1 MAISPPSDLVL
12 DVLRAADP
20 ASVQAARAR
29 LASGTPA
36 PAAAAEQMF
45 RAEFDRAGN
54 TIASARPAGQH
65 KQVPETYRKFEAMV
79 LQSFIK
85 SMLPKNGE
93 DVYGQGTAGEIWKGM
108 MARQVA
114 DVISKRGGIGIADHL
129 LEGRFSGLGAA
140 EAPRPAVTG
149 DNLNLAAGLVQ
160 QLQMHVFDTALPT
173 TRSDDTRNDRNA

>member
-36 PAAAAEQMF
+36 PAAAAGETF
-45 RAEFDRAGN
+45 SAEFNRAGH
-54 TIASARPAGQH
+54 TMAAARPAGAP
-65 KQVPETYRKFEAMV
+65 KEAPEAYRKFEAMV
-79 LQSFIK
+79 LQSFIQ
-85 SMLPKNGE
+85 SMLPKDSE
-93 DVYGQGTAGEIWKGM
+93 DVYGKGTAGNVWKSM
-108 MARQVA
+108 MARQIA

-129 LEGRFSGLGAA
+129 LEGRFSGLGAT
-140 EAPRPAVTG
+140 EAPRPGATG

-160 QLQMHVFDTALPT
+160 QLQMNAFETALPT
-173 TRSDDTRNDRNA
+173 TRNDDNDGTA